1 METGTQAR
9 FKRMRGQETNRDIR
23 TVDSYRKEVD
33 YMRSIRSSRG
43 FTLVEMMVIVSII
56 GLVLAI
62 GTPPL
67 IGFLRHHESK
77 DAAHVVMGVL
87 REARARAIHEK
98 NNYIVF
104 FNTANG
110 TITMLD
116 DDGGGG
122 GNPENPGFSAVNR
135 GNGRAD
141 GDERVFGPIELPS
154 GQVFGMIAGSTS
166 GDGEYVT
173 KPVTFSGNPPRVVFY
188 PNGSTNEEGLVFVM
202 PDIEFRRQDRGT
214 DQMLIVR
221 RSTGSV
227 ILEKPNYD

>member
-1 METGTQAR
+1 
-9 FKRMRGQETNRDIR
+9 MRTTRNNRGF
-23 TVDSYRKEVD
+23 TPAGL
-33 YMRSIRSSRG
+33 RG
-43 FTLVEMMVIVSII
+43 FTLVEMMIIISIMGIVF
-56 GLVLAI
+56 AI

-67 IGFLRHHESK
+67 VRFLRGHESK
-77 DAAHVVMGVL
+77 DAANVVMGAL

-98 NNYIVF
+98 NNYVVLF
-104 FNTANG
+104 DMANN
-110 TITMLD
+110 TITMID

-122 GNPENPGFSAVNR
+122 GNPEEPGFNPVNR

-141 GDERVFGPIELPS
+141 GDERVFGPIALPT

-173 KPVTFSGNPPRVVFY
+173 KPVTFSGSPPRVVFY

-202 PDIEFRRQDRGT
+202 PDVEFRRQDKGT
-214 DQMLIVR
+214 DQMLTVR

-227 ILEKPNYD
+227 ILDKPDYD

>member
-1 METGTQAR
+1 MYSLQI
-9 FKRMRGQETNRDIR
+9 KISIR
-23 TVDSYRKEVD
+23 TTYHKRKEVKD
-33 YMRSIRSSRG
+33 MRTTRNNKRFALADLRG
-43 FTLVEMMVIVSII
+43 FTLVEMMIIISIMGIVF
-56 GLVLAI
+56 AI

-67 IGFLRHHESK
+67 LRSLRQHKSK
-77 DAAHVVMGVL
+77 DAAHVVMGAL
-87 REARARAIHEK
+87 RQARARAIYEK
-98 NNYIVF
+98 NDYVVLF
-104 FNTANG
+104 DMANNS
-110 TITMLD
+110 ITMID

-122 GNPENPGFSAVNR
+122 GNPEEPGFNPVNR

-141 GDERVFGPIELPS
+141 GNERVYGPIPLPT

-202 PDIEFRRQDRGT
+202 PDIEFRTQDSGT

-227 ILEKPNYD
+227 ILDKPNYD